1 MMRQRCGHAG
11 RRVWR
16 ASRPELA
23 VRELALFPMVG
34 QPVRAGEGE
43 ACQVY
48 WKLGGGIEFTATIQ
62 PDT

>member
-1 MMRQRCGHAG
+1 M
-11 RRVWR
+11 
-16 ASRPELA
+16 
-23 VRELALFPMVG
+23 RELALFPVVG